1 MLTEFLFHYPEA
13 VTRWWLV
20 VGGMNGLKLGRVS
33 FLFYYQEANKPRVK
47 PLRLTDNDAAE
58 QRKGERGGRNG
69 GMRPKERKIRS
80 LGTRWGKRRRDGETR
95 TRSWHL
101 GVGGGWDR
109 PGLTWNRMCRGVPS
123 LSGLITCDPP
133 PIIVCRTLAWQV
145 VPTTCWGAES
155 PIVLPLSHCVS
166 PTMAPDILYEICPC
180 QWLVGTKL
188 SHSNREL
195 CVGQTPHVGRLG
207 NPYSNG
213 LIKQSKGR
221 VNGEKRF
228 LSRLNLMAAEIL
240 CFEQRPVGSGA
251 KVPHQLHLPYPF
263 FLS

>member
-1 MLTEFLFHYPEA
+1 MTAQLMLTEFLFHYPEA

-133 PIIVCRTLAWQV
+133 PYH
-145 VPTTCWGAES
+145 S
-155 PIVLPLSHCVS
+155 LPD
-166 PTMAPDILYEICPC
+166 PGMASGPNDLLGGWIPYCAAT
-180 QWLVGTKL
+180 V
-188 SHSNREL
+188 
-195 CVGQTPHVGRLG
+195 TPR
-207 NPYSNG
+207 
-213 LIKQSKGR
+213 
-221 VNGEKRF
+221 
-228 LSRLNLMAAEIL
+228 
-240 CFEQRPVGSGA
+240 
-251 KVPHQLHLPYPF
+251 
-263 FLS
+263 